1 MSTCLITGGAGN
13 LARGV
18 CPLLAGR
25 FDRLVLFD
33 QKPIDRLSAP
43 AEFQIG
49 DLTDAAR
56 LEALFAEYRPDAVV
70 HLASLLSG
78 SSERDRARGWHVNA
92 TGTFLMLETALRHGA
107 RTFLFA
113 STVAAFG
120 GNLPDPL
127 TDDAPQWPDGLYGV
141 TKVACERLGVYYHH
155 RHGVDFR
162 CLRLPII
169 ISPFAPPG
177 AASAFASQVFVE
189 AARHGRFTFRV
200 RPETRLALIYYRDA
214 VRAMASLLLASDE
227 RLTQRVYNIHGMT
240 ATPRELADAVV
251 RRLPNADLQ
260 FEPDSAVAD
269 LLASWPGAIDDSR
282 ARTDWDWEPQ
292 FDLERTSDHML
303 DEVRQLPS
311 P

>member
-33 QKPIDRLSAP
+33 QMPIERLAAQ
-43 AEFQIG
+43 AEFQSG
-49 DLTDAAR
+49 DLTDATR

-78 SSERDRARGWHVNA
+78 SSERDRVRAWHVNA
-92 TGTFLMLETALRHGA
+92 TGTFLLLETALRHDV
-107 RTFLFA
+107 RTFLFT

-120 GNLPDPL
+120 GKLPDPL

-155 RHGVDFR
+155 RHGLDFR

-177 AASAFASQVFVE
+177 AASAFASQAFIE
-189 AARHGRFTFRV
+189 AARNGRFTFRV
-200 RPETRLALIYYRDA
+200 RAETRLALIYFQDA
-214 VRAMASLLLASDE
+214 VRAMASLLLAPAE

-240 ATPRELADAVV
+240 ATPRDIAGAVV
-251 RRLPNADLQ
+251 RRLPKADLQ
-260 FEPDSAVAD
+260 FEPDPSVAN

-282 ARTDWDWEPQ
+282 ARADWNWEPQ
-292 FDLERTSDHML
+292 FDLERTADQML
-303 DEVRQLPS
+303 EEFQHS
-311 P
+311 A